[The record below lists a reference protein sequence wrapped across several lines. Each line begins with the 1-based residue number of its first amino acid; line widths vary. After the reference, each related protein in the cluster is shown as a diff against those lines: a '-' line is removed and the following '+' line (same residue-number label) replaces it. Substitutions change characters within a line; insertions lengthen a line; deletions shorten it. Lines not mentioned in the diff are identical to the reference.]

1 MWTHEQVAQLA
12 AETTDGS
19 VRWHRSG
26 EGRLRAEHRG
36 ESLTLQ
42 RADDGRH
49 TLTTVR
55 DGEPSFTV
63 LAESM
68 TPQLDAAL
76 TELWDAA
83 KASTI

>member
-1 MWTHEQVAQLA
+1 MWTPEQVVQLTRA
-12 AETTDGS
+12 TTGGS

-26 EGRLRAEHRG
+26 GGRLRAELHG

-49 TLTTVR
+49 TLTTVHN
-55 DGEPSFTV
+55 GEPGDTV
-63 LAESM
+63 LAQS
-68 TPQLDAAL
+68 TSPQLDAAL

-83 KASTI
+83 TASTA